1 MQLILVL
8 CAATG
13 LGWFIGSR
21 PVLGRRLA
29 RSGHTVML
37 VAIAL
42 LLFAMGYSLGSR
54 PDIIAQAGRLGV
66 EAMSLALA
74 GASGAVVS
82 VWLSRRWS
90 NARNTGQGQ
99 M

>member
-8 CAATG
+8 CTATG

-21 PVLGRRLA
+21 PLGRRLA

-66 EAMSLALA
+66 EAVSLAFA
-74 GASGAVVS
+74 GAFGAVVS
-82 VWLSRRWS
+82 VWLSRRWR
-90 NARNTGQGQ
+90 NARNSRQVR